1 MSQKAKRHGLPQGAT
16 YAQKLAWERKQK
28 DALQEAARDA
38 MVKVE
43 TDIRVQRA
51 MWLMCV
57 AMNDAWSVGPDR
69 FKRYA
74 ECLQD
79 RTDWYEEMQRTV
91 DDEYANEKLRLEA
104 ERCSGMKIEYLY
116 DTEIR
121 EAKKRIERDPGSNYE
136 RIRMMSV
143 KEMAR
148 FIRKEILGIEH
159 VGAERAEKAWEKWL
173 MEKVGDQTC
182 E

>member
-1 MSQKAKRHGLPQGAT
+1 MNRKGKRQGLPQGAT

-28 DALQEAARDA
+28 DALQEAAKDA

-43 TDIRVQRA
+43 ADIRVQRA

-57 AMNDAWSVGPDR
+57 AMNDAWTVGHER

-74 ECLQD
+74 ECLQE
-79 RTDWYEEMQRTV
+79 RTDWYEEMARTV

-116 DTEIR
+116 EAEIR

-159 VGAERAEKAWEKWL
+159 VGAESAEKAWEKWL
-173 MEKVGDQTC
+173 MEKVEG
-182 E
+182 

>member
-1 MSQKAKRHGLPQGAT
+1 MSQKAKRNGLPQGAT

-28 DALQEAARDA
+28 EALQEAARDA

-43 TDIRVQRA
+43 ADIRVQRA

-79 RTDWYEEMQRTV
+79 RTDWYEEMRRTV

-116 DTEIR
+116 DAEIR
-121 EAKKRIERDPGSNYE
+121 EAKKRIEWDPGSNYD

-143 KEMAR
+143 QEMAR
-148 FIRKEILGIEH
+148 FIREEVLGITGA
-159 VGAERAEKAWEKWL
+159 GAEGADRAWEKWL
-173 MEKVGDQTC
+173 QEKV
-182 E
+182 EE